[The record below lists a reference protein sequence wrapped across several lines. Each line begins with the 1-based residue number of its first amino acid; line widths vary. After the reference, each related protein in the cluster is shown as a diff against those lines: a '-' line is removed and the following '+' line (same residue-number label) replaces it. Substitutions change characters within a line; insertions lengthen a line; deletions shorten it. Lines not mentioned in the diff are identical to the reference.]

1 MGFQSGN
8 QKMNSIDPD
17 QFYLPKD
24 LATILRVGVKS
35 ISREINAGRMRAAKV
50 GKTFVV
56 QGSNALEYMRDREA
70 ASATVK
76 S

>member
-1 MGFQSGN
+1 
-8 QKMNSIDPD
+8 
-17 QFYLPKD
+17 
-24 LATILRVGVKS
+24 
-35 ISREINAGRMRAAKV
+35 MRAAKV